1 MRKTRAGVV
10 TRVLAPCLAGRAGG
24 ANEERGETRVRDHG
38 ITSNT
43 PMQAYLSENVFM
55 GMVLSTVEVYKKE
68 CFGLLLGYRTAEKYV
83 VEHAIPY
90 QSVKRGHNFAE
101 LRSDK
106 WRLMQEVLKHFQRLD
121 VLGDY
126 HSHTMYGDVR
136 AEVSLSRE
144 DIEYMDP
151 NDLQVVIAINEN
163 RRSRGWTVNTDRT
176 MSGSLDRYHFKIAAY
191 YDANRAG
198 AHGVYRKVANGRP
211 RARVAPRLK
220 LATIQCPFTLTPAA
234 RAL

>member
-1 MRKTRAGVV
+1 MGLNGKRQMPRDSTTERA
-10 TRVLAPCLAGRAGG
+10 R
-24 ANEERGETRVRDHG
+24 ESRVRENP
-38 ITSNT
+38 TT
-43 PMQAYLSENVFM
+43 PMHVYLSENVFM

-68 CFGLLLGYRTAEKYV
+68 CFGLLLGYRAAEKYV

-106 WRLMQEVLKHFQRLD
+106 WRLIQEVLKHFPRLD

-136 AEVSLSRE
+136 AEVSLSRD
-144 DIEYMDP
+144 DIEYMEL

-176 MSGSLDRYHFKIAAY
+176 MSGSLNRYHFKIAAY

-198 AHGVYRKVANGRP
+198 AHGLYRKVANGRP
-211 RARVAPRLK
+211 RARVTPRLQ
-220 LATIQCPFTLTPAA
+220 LAMIQCPFTLVPSA